1 MKSKHSQL
9 KKNEKKLS
17 LANRSW
23 KNVERKFWWWEVTKD
38 SEHYGTRGGKK
49 KKTDRAKNRSKHRA
63 RSSETCNFHLMVKTK
78 LAALSDVCGRNT
90 EGNYIINKG
99 EYALPSKV
107 TRTTHWNWQS
117 QSPGSYWLYN
127 HINSCHS
134 HNQWRTPGR
143 LCADLSFLGSLQT
156 LGKKSEACSPM
167 SLKRITKPEQTSFH
181 SIFPREKTHKILPKL
196 NSLILTRLRVINF
209 FSAVV
214 NACLLILVRA
224 ILCWSTL
231 ISGTL
236 TIPIV
241 SRVLN
246 PSQSQ

>member
-1 MKSKHSQL
+1 MKSKHSQV
-9 KKNEKKLS
+9 KENEKKLS
-17 LANRSW
+17 LANWSW

-38 SEHYGTRGGKK
+38 SEHCGTRG
-49 KKTDRAKNRSKHRA
+49 KKTTQKNISKHRA

-99 EYALPSKV
+99 ECALPSKV

-127 HINSCHS
+127 HVSSSHF

-143 LCADLSFLGSLQT
+143 LCADLSLLGSLQT
-156 LGKKSEACSPM
+156 LGKKSESCSPM
-167 SLKRITKPEQTSFH
+167 SLKRITKSEQTSFH
-181 SIFPREKTHKILPKL
+181 PNFPGERKHKILPKL

-209 FSAVV
+209 SSAVV
-214 NACLLILVRA
+214 NACLLIPVTA